1 MPTRIYATS
10 TLPHG
15 HGVYENT
22 TFATSCAY
30 NDPKCYAKCTDMAT
44 ACVSKWFQWTS
55 RNSYLT
61 FTQSPTSFSTTTI
74 TSQSYSYSTS
84 VVHEGEARVTFEY
97 ASPVGK
103 PILTTTSVKTFYSM
117 DRIVTRWTEP
127 PPTCTPSAWLKCTK
141 GPDCRA
147 CTVQGGT
154 VEVLFWP
161 PASKI
166 ATNEAEA
173 VPSQGFSDGSI
184 HPRDN
189 MSQPLVTAMFGT
201 HTLTSPSVY
210 ISFQTAYALNDCGQ
224 TVGKAM
230 PGALLPM
237 DPQSLFT
244 MRAGLD
250 YFEVSSGS
258 IRTTFYQSAPFDYND
273 FNGPVPPSAYTHQPS
288 CLASGCYTIYPDYHP
303 QLALPPQVRSMDS
316 AWASCAL
323 DWRGAWDP
331 PIALSQAD
339 AIAVPTKPS
348 EMTSTEPASPKSTI
362 SNPAAMT
369 SKAVESSDASQVTP
383 GPPYTTSGDTNPLFT
398 YSPALPPDEGHIGS
412 TRTSNQHSDGET
424 TASSVIQ
431 VTTILQIDPRPAPSG
446 IALSD
451 ITSTSDAH
459 YQPPMGGGESHGLST
474 EPLPGS
480 LSDTSTIINSPPYTG
495 EESQAVMSTLDQI
508 ISKAP
513 GGGPAIAHTTITA
526 GGDAITVEGV
536 VYSAVSGDALLIVS
550 DVPAPSITH
559 SPTNAYEVLSE
570 ALGTATAH
578 PTVPFDEGWGETIN
592 PTRTSLA
599 SQGDLAS
606 PSSSAQSTLPEAVLD
621 LGSTTITATQY
632 ASGTLQI
639 GSQIID
645 NESSTTIVIDSHTL
659 STAPNAIVFNGTTA
673 TFTKPTPTTQHPTVL
688 TLDSTLLTAHQASY
702 AGAIEIGSYTLVPG
716 SSALVTEGHTLS
728 AASSGLMQDGSLVA
742 PLIDGTIA
750 ATNSQS
756 LPSVQASYGSGS
768 ELPSVVGEPTFEGG
782 GEVPAASSGEASS
795 STDMSS
801 GTDRSRQVPGIEWIG
816 AATFLFAYVW

>member
-1 MPTRIYATS
+1 MYAASAMPIRIDATS
-10 TLPHG
+10 TLPQG

-44 ACVSKWFQWTS
+44 ACGSKWFQWTS

-84 VVHEGEARVTFEY
+84 VVHEGEARITFEY

-161 PASKI
+161 PASKG
-166 ATNEAEA
+166 ASNRTHA
-173 VPSQGFSDGSI
+173 VPSQGFSGGPI

-237 DPQSLFT
+237 DPHSLFT

-258 IRTTFYQSAPFDYND
+258 IRTTFYQSASFDYND

-303 QLALPPQVRSMDS
+303 QLALPPQVRSMDP

-331 PIALSQAD
+331 PIALTQAD

-348 EMTSTEPASPKSTI
+348 EVTFTEPASPKSTI
-362 SNPAAMT
+362 SNPATMT
-369 SKAVESSDASQVTP
+369 SRSVESSDASQVPPGTP
-383 GPPYTTSGDTNPLFT
+383 STIFGDTNPLFT
-398 YSPALPPDEGHIGS
+398 FSPVLPPDEGHPKS
-412 TRTSNQHSDGET
+412 ALTSNQH
-424 TASSVIQ
+424 
-431 VTTILQIDPRPAPSG
+431 
-446 IALSD
+446 
-451 ITSTSDAH
+451 
-459 YQPPMGGGESHGLST
+459 
-474 EPLPGS
+474 
-480 LSDTSTIINSPPYTG
+480 
-495 EESQAVMSTLDQI
+495 
-508 ISKAP
+508 
-513 GGGPAIAHTTITA
+513 
-526 GGDAITVEGV
+526 
-536 VYSAVSGDALLIVS
+536 
-550 DVPAPSITH
+550 
-559 SPTNAYEVLSE
+559 
-570 ALGTATAH
+570 
-578 PTVPFDEGWGETIN
+578 
-592 PTRTSLA
+592 
-599 SQGDLAS
+599 
-606 PSSSAQSTLPEAVLD
+606 
-621 LGSTTITATQY
+621 
-632 ASGTLQI
+632 
-639 GSQIID
+639 
-645 NESSTTIVIDSHTL
+645 
-659 STAPNAIVFNGTTA
+659 
-673 TFTKPTPTTQHPTVL
+673 
-688 TLDSTLLTAHQASY
+688 
-702 AGAIEIGSYTLVPG
+702 
-716 SSALVTEGHTLS
+716 
-728 AASSGLMQDGSLVA
+728 
-742 PLIDGTIA
+742 
-750 ATNSQS
+750 
-756 LPSVQASYGSGS
+756 
-768 ELPSVVGEPTFEGG
+768 
-782 GEVPAASSGEASS
+782 
-795 STDMSS
+795 
-801 GTDRSRQVPGIEWIG
+801 
-816 AATFLFAYVW
+816 